1 MRIAALHYS
10 LPPVT
15 GGVERVIRDQA
26 AALRKLGHE
35 VTLLD
40 RRGAGGLFSSSGAAC
55 FHAVLVHNVMTMPF
69 DLEWTRELHDLAVR
83 HPEVRWVNWIHDVC
97 AINPAYAHVRWQE
110 PVPPMLHVAVSG
122 VRRADYAAATGL
134 PLDKIQVIPNGI
146 DLARVLG
153 LTVRVAALPLVDW
166 DLVLV
171 HPTRLVRRKNIELGL
186 RIVAALA
193 GAGCDALYLV
203 TGASDPHQAD
213 GLAYLAEL
221 KELRATLGIEDRV
234 RFLGEAG
241 ALDEEDVRSLYAVS
255 TRCCSRASGRALGC
269 RFWKPSHTGLPFFAP
284 TCPCIV
290 RCWGVAWAV
299 ISRLKTSL
307 AKSRHRSCVGWMS
320 TNPGAP
326 ERFSGR
332 SMTWSESARN
342 ILSHCCLPLTNPPS
356 HDRSCHPD
364 RRDSCTPRS
373 APRRSFWL
381 SGQACSAR

>member
-1 MRIAALHYS
+1 MRIAVLHYS

-35 VTLLD
+35 VALLD
-40 RRGAGGLFSSSGAAC
+40 RQGAGGLFSSSGVAC
-55 FHAVLVHNVMTMPF
+55 FDAVLVHNVMTMPF
-69 DLEWTRELHDLAVR
+69 DLEWTRELHELAVR

-97 AINPAYAHVRWQE
+97 AINPAYAQVRWRE

-146 DLARVLG
+146 DLTRVLG
-153 LTVRVAALPLVDW
+153 LTARVAALPIVNR

-203 TGASDPHQAD
+203 TGAPDPHQTD

-221 KELRATLGIEDRV
+221 KELRAALGIEDRV
-234 RFLGEAG
+234 QFLGEAG
-241 ALDEEDVRSLYAVS
+241 ALEEDDVRSLYAVS
-255 TRCCSRASGRALGC
+255 DALL
-269 RFWKPSHTGLPFFAP
+269 FPSFGEGFGLPLLEALAHRLAIFCSDLPVHREVLGEGLGGYFQVEDEPVEISARIMRWLVVNQP
-284 TCPCIV
+284 RRTRTLLHQTHDMV
-290 RCWGVAWAV
+290 RICQEHLEPLLLTA
-299 ISRLKTSL
+299 
-307 AKSRHRSCVGWMS
+307 
-320 TNPGAP
+320 N
-326 ERFSGR
+326 
-332 SMTWSESARN
+332 ESA
-342 ILSHCCLPLTNPPS
+342 LT
-356 HDRSCHPD
+356 
-364 RRDSCTPRS
+364 
-373 APRRSFWL
+373 
-381 SGQACSAR
+381 